1 MVEITP
7 SLESARV
14 ITLGI
19 RAAFL
24 GASLPFYSRL
34 SSSSISQAIPTI
46 AMIIA
51 DSVVITTVVGSGFL
65 KQQPVTI
72 PNETRSTNN
81 FMDSKVAA

>member
-1 MVEITP
+1 MARKITP

-24 GASLPFYSRL
+24 GASLPFYSRP

-51 DSVVITTVVGSGFL
+51 DSVVITTVVGSAN
-65 KQQPVTI
+65 
-72 PNETRSTNN
+72 PNRSPN
-81 FMDSKVAA
+81 SGLQ